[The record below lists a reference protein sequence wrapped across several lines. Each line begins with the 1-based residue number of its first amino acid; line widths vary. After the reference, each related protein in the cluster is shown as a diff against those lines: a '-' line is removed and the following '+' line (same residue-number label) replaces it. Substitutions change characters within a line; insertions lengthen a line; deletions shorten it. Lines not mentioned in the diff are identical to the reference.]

1 MRRLLLVAAAG
12 SMLLLSN
19 TAAGD
24 AVYHSQHVV
33 LHPVGGAPLRS
44 GFVENIHPNG
54 PQVYAHEVYV
64 LNGAQPSTSYQ
75 VVLLLFPFST
85 TCAGSPAAIPT
96 ALLTTNGSG
105 NGKAQAFFRPAD
117 LPPALRG
124 GSHGLIWQLS
134 TGGMVVYETSC
145 SPVTLD

>member
-1 MRRLLLVAAAG
+1 MRRLLLFAAVG
-12 SMLLLSN
+12 GMLLLPS
-19 TAAGD
+19 TAVSD
-24 AVYHSQHVV
+24 AVYHSQHVA
-33 LHPVGGAPLRS
+33 LHAVAGAPLRS

-75 VVLLLFPFST
+75 VVLLIFPFST
-85 TCAGSPAAIPT
+85 SCAGSPAVIPT

-117 LPPALRG
+117 VPPALRG
-124 GSHGLIWQLS
+124 GTHGLIWQLS
-134 TGGMVVYETSC
+134 TGGSVVYETSC